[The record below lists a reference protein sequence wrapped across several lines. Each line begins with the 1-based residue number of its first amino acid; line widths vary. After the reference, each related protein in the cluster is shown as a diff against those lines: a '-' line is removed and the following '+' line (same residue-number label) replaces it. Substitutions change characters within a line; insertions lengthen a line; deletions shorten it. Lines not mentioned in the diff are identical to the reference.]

1 MLASQPRKGEEC
13 HVASAQTHLDRLSIQ
28 LAASLLLGS
37 VAVGASVLSPEAH
50 AADFSRAKQT
60 YVPPSKI
67 PRRFDFESLR
77 DTENYS
83 SGYDSTSY
91 SYSAPP
97 PSTAAPKGG
106 KYGLIPPPPPL
117 TPSILPPSLMQDTLP
132 TPPPMQGLSAG
143 PAIRGNWKTQ
153 VSNGFKRV
161 GEVSANSDTTSRA
174 IARAQELVAEGK
186 VEDAQALLKTYMKT
200 SPKSAPLKS
209 ELTRVTLLHSRQFLK
224 ANDLESA
231 ARQAREAM
239 SLDPASVPA
248 KNLLGEI
255 ITKSGFNPESAAD
268 RVKLGNQLLAQN
280 KLPDAS
286 FEFRQGQKIKPT
298 AEGYVGL
305 GDLALKENKREQAKL
320 EFQHALE
327 LEPNSSLALR
337 QMGVL
342 RYAQND
348 VIGANADLSRALILN
363 PHDKLASNQLI
374 DLWQKQV
381 ARNPQSANGH
391 LGLARAHQLA
401 GDLKSA
407 QSEYKQVV
415 TLDPEN
421 PNLPAARQSF
431 KLALARQD
439 AQKMVESAHSL
450 ESGGMTR
457 EAHQKVVDA
466 LGLMP
471 NDVPTRIYEAQ
482 LSEKLGLFHQAK
494 DAYMAVLKEDPKNAQ
509 ATQGL
514 KALPAVSFDPSL
526 APAKQSFSGVPG
538 SPQESPPGPAP
549 PSIAGVTQPSHIN
562 NLSSFLVS
570 LRNFSLTQKNEM
582 SKVESTAQDAMRSSL
597 GLGEGASAAA
607 AAGAGALPAGL
618 NATVSQL
625 ASAPAPTVD
634 TASIA
639 NTLAQANAA
648 LSQAGVTPS
657 AGAAPSPVAVTTT
670 PQGAV
675 SGFGSSLVDMAMQ
688 ALPALKG
695 FAPATAAATTTA
707 ATTTAAATTAAPAA
721 AAAVAPGSLNSLVQS
736 IPALQNVK
744 SLDLANLYK
753 KYKAPLEQKLGMK
766 LPASLAAPPAA
777 PAAAA
782 AAAKPAATAAA
793 PAAAQVAAPAA
804 AAPAALAVD
813 PSFMQADADL
823 KPMIGNAAPPLT
835 PSLEDQNRLLQAQL
849 QEAQQTINSLRQQN
863 PSQASTLSSSSVPSN
878 SVSMIPSPML
888 LPELKTPGGS
898 TVKLE
903 LEGVSPTAS
912 DIKLKVIL
920 KNDQNVPFDVPNGT
934 KAIVRMN
941 GKPQRNAK
949 VSFASKQVPAGG
961 EVHGTI
967 KVPGHDLTPAA
978 DVFIPDFLPGAAA
991 DRDVHLTVPISSL

>member
-1 MLASQPRKGEEC
+1 L
-13 HVASAQTHLDRLSIQ
+13 V
-28 LAASLLLGS
+28 GS
-37 VAVGASVLSPEAH
+37 VAVGASVLPPEAH

-83 SGYDSTSY
+83 SGYDSTSSY
-91 SYSAPP
+91 SYSAAQA
-97 PSTAAPKGG
+97 STAAPKGG

-174 IARAQELVAEGK
+174 IARAQELVTEGK

-200 SPKSAPLKS
+200 SPKSAQLKS

-224 ANDLESA
+224 ANDLENA

-239 SLDPASVPA
+239 TLDPLSVPA

-280 KLPDAS
+280 KLSEAS

-320 EFQHALE
+320 EFQRALE

-363 PHDKLASNQLI
+363 PRDKLASNQLI

-381 ARNPQSANGH
+381 ARNPQGANGH

-439 AQKMVESAHSL
+439 AQKMVESAHAL
-450 ESGGMTR
+450 EAGGMTR

-509 ATQGL
+509 AAQGL

-562 NLSSFLVS
+562 NLSNFLVS

-639 NTLAQANAA
+639 NTLAQASAA

-657 AGAAPSPVAVTTT
+657 AGAAPAPVAVTTT
-670 PQGAV
+670 PQVAPTV
-675 SGFGSSLVDMAMQ
+675 VQPAAAPPTAPAISGFGSSLVDMAMQ

-695 FAPATAAATTTA
+695 FAPAAATTAAPATA
-707 ATTTAAATTAAPAA
+707 ATTTAAAATAAAAPVVAAATAPAA
-721 AAAVAPGSLNSLVQS
+721 AAPGSLSSLVQS

-766 LPASLAAPPAA
+766 LPANLAAPPAA
-777 PAAAA
+777 PA

-793 PAAAQVAAPAA
+793 PAAAAQAAAPAA
-804 AAPAALAVD
+804 ASVAAGALD

-823 KPMIGNAAPPLT
+823 KPMIGNAAPPLP

-863 PSQASTLSSSSVPSN
+863 PSAASTLASSSVPSN
-878 SVSMIPSPML
+878 SVSIIPSAML

-898 TVKLE
+898 SVKLE